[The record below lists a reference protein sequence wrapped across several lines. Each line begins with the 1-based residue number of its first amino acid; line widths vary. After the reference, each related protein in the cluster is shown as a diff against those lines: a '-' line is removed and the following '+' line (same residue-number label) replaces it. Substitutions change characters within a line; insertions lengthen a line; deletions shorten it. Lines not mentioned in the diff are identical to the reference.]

1 LLRPDPFYDNVIQK
15 LESQRKRRE
24 EKESYAMVMGD
35 VDWFK
40 NYNDRNG
47 HEAGN
52 RLLREL
58 AKALK
63 SSTRDQDF
71 LCRYGGEEFLFFL
84 TGLKDIEEACL
95 FTERIRKNIEEHYF
109 KFQEY
114 QPRKNLTMS
123 FGITYFTKER
133 IDSLELI
140 TKSDLKKMANEADI
154 ALAEAKGKESAA
166 LGAQRK
172 KDSSM
177 VKNRV
182 CVYYGKATD
191 ELEKEGVIRPFEK
204 KLLQERRQFE
214 RFYTSTVLIYKEDD
228 ARNVAQTINISLVG
242 VKISSESELP
252 REHTLDLMIVLK
264 DKAYQFKGD
273 VVYSEKVEKNF
284 FRYYSGLKFKN
295 LSPEDKNILVDY
307 FSSLDLEE
315 RVSLPH

>member
-1 LLRPDPFYDNVIQK
+1 
-15 LESQRKRRE
+15 
-24 EKESYAMVMGD
+24 MVMGD

-40 NYNDRNG
+40 NYNDRHG

-58 AKALK
+58 ANALK
-63 SSTRDQDF
+63 SATRDQDL

-84 TGLKDIEEACL
+84 TGLKDLEEACL

-123 FGITYFTKER
+123 FGITYFTKEM

-140 TKSDLKKMANEADI
+140 TKTDLKKIANEADI
-154 ALAEAKGKESAA
+154 ALAEAKGKEAAA
-166 LGAQRK
+166 LGTREK
-172 KDSSM
+172 KDSS
-177 VKNRV
+177 VAKNRV

-214 RFYTSTVLIYKEDD
+214 RFYTSTILIYKKDSTRKV
-228 ARNVAQTINISLVG
+228 ARTINISLVG
-242 VKISSESELP
+242 VKVSSESELP
-252 REHTLDLMIVLK
+252 LDHTLDLMIVLK

-284 FRYYSGLKFKN
+284 FRYYSGLKFIG
-295 LSPEDKNILVDY
+295 LSPDDKTILEDY
-307 FSSLDLEE
+307 FSSLSLEE
-315 RVSLPH
+315 RSSLPH